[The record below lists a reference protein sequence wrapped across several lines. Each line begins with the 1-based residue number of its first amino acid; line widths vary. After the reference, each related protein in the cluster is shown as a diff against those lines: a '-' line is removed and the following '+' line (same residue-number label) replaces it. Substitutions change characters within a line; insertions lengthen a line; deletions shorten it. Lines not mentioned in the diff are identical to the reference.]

1 MSSLGERMT
10 EEEVDEVL
18 REIDI
23 DGDGQINFDEFCRMM
38 TQSSEKEK

>member
-10 EEEVDEVL
+10 EEEADEVL

-38 TQSSEKEK
+38 T